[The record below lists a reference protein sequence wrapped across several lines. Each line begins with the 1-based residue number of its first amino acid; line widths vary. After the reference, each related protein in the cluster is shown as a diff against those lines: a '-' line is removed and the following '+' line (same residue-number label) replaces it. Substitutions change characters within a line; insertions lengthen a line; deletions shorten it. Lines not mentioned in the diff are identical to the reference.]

1 MLRRLFTLH
10 WLLITYV
17 ASAQTLPILNQNP
30 TSLHWY
36 KLATPHFRV
45 LYPTGFDS
53 TAQRMANQLERLY
66 EPASASL
73 EKRPRPIAVL
83 LQNQTTN
90 SNGFVTL
97 FPRRSEFFS
106 VPPQDPGLLGTFN
119 WLDLLAVHEY
129 RHVVQ
134 NDKAL
139 QGYGRVLYGILGN
152 TGLSLPLLT
161 VPDWFAEG
169 DAVSNET
176 LLSNSGRGRIP
187 NFDLGMRANLLSDRR
202 FDYPKSVGGS
212 YRDNVPSHYV
222 LGYFLTTYLKRTYGP
237 DIWSRVL
244 NRNYRRF
251 PWPFAFSASIKDETK
266 LRTEDL
272 YRKTMDDLTETWQK
286 QQAGLAIMPVKH
298 FSTTAEKQRPSRP
311 NPRRPVFT
319 NYQHP
324 QFLTDS
330 SVLCV
335 KSGLGDTPRLVILS
349 KHKSEKTIQV
359 QGFPNDPDLL
369 SATPTTACWI
379 EYGYD
384 PRWGQRVYSNI
395 RLLNLK
401 TGALTRLT
409 HRARYTVAT
418 LSPDATKLI
427 VVENTER
434 DKTRLLI
441 ISAVKERIKNA
452 KGHVETVLGRV
463 INTLPNPDNAF
474 YQHPRWLADNRT
486 VVAVALK
493 NGQKTIQSIDSE
505 TGSKNDLLPRV
516 NENISHPQPW
526 GQYIL
531 YNSPRSGI
539 DNIYAVDVRSKQVF
553 QVTSRPLAAYH
564 AAVSPSS
571 TRLAFDD
578 FAATGSRIADMP
590 LDPSAWKP
598 IAEPAKEQLVRYFGP
613 LASVEPGAAQ
623 GRRILNQ
630 PAGDSSTTQYRPTRF
645 RRLANAVNIYS
656 WGPTVNST
664 SQVLSVGLTSQ
675 DLLATT
681 QLSVGYIYNQAE
693 RAGGAYALLSYQGL
707 YPIIDVSFQHGGR
720 STTIPIDRVE
730 PVDSIRTA
738 RWQYNQLT
746 AGFRLPLQLT
756 NSKYIQAISLSA
768 YYNYLQVTGYDLPNR
783 YLTEVGSAGAL
794 NALTFSFS
802 YSHLLRQSKRDVAP
816 RWGQTLAATYRNTPF
831 GGNLT
836 AEQWGVQAN
845 AFFPGLLKH
854 HSIRF
859 RAGYQEQAR
868 GTYIFSPVIFFPR
881 GQLYFSD
888 DQIKASSVEYRL
900 PVADTHWSLG
910 RWLYIQRIKANG
922 FYDRTDGRSTVDVRD
937 VFGRLRGYETVN
949 HTFQTT
955 GLDVSFVFNALR
967 LRTPFEAGFRTI
979 YNLTNGQWLVQPLV
993 IDIGL

>member
-1 MLRRLFTLH
+1 MLRRFFTLY

-17 ASAQTLPILNQNP
+17 ASAQTLPILSQNP
-30 TSLHWY
+30 TSLRWY
-36 KLATPHFRV
+36 KLSTPHFRV

-53 TAQRMANQLERLY
+53 TARRMANQLERLY

-106 VPPQDPGLLGTFN
+106 VPPQDPGLLGTYN

-139 QGYGRVLYGILGN
+139 QGYGRVLYTLLGN
-152 TGLSLPLLT
+152 TGLFLPLFT

-202 FDYPKSVGGS
+202 FDYPKAVGGS
-212 YRDNVPSHYV
+212 YRDNVPNHYV

-251 PWPFAFSASIKDETK
+251 PWPFSFSASIKDETK

-286 QQAGLAIMPVKH
+286 QQEGLAIMPVKH
-298 FSTTAEKQRPSRP
+298 FPTKVEKQSLAKPTS
-311 NPRRPVFT
+311 RRPIFT
-319 NYQHP
+319 EYQHP

-349 KHKSEKTIQV
+349 KQKPEKTIQV
-359 QGFPNDPDLL
+359 QGFLNDPDLL

-395 RLLNLK
+395 RLLNLQ
-401 TGALTRLT
+401 TGKLTRLT

-434 DKTRLLI
+434 DKTRLL
-441 ISAVKERIKNA
+441 VLDA
-452 KGHVETVLGRV
+452 KTGQQKHA
-463 INTLPNPDNAF
+463 LPNPDNTF
-474 YQHPRWLADNRT
+474 YQHPRWLPDNRAI
-486 VVAVALK
+486 VAVALK
-493 NGQKTIQSIDSE
+493 NGQKTLQTIDTE
-505 TGSKNDLLPRV
+505 TGLKNDILPRV

-526 GQYIL
+526 GQYVL

-564 AAVSPSS
+564 AAVSPSG

-590 LDPSAWKP
+590 LDPGTWKP
-598 IAEPAKEQLVRYFGP
+598 VAEPAQEQLVRYFGP
-613 LASVEPGAAQ
+613 LARLEPGAAQ

-630 PAGDSSTTQYRPTRF
+630 PAGDSSTTHYRPTRF
-645 RRLANAVNIYS
+645 RRLVNAVNIYS
-656 WGPTVNST
+656 WGPTINST

-681 QLSVGYIYNQAE
+681 QLSVGYTYNQAE
-693 RAGGAYALLSYQGL
+693 RAGGGYALLSYQGL
-707 YPIIDVSFQHGGR
+707 YPIIDLSFQRGTR
-720 STTIPIDRVE
+720 STTIPVDRFE
-730 PVDSIRTA
+730 PVDSIRTD

-746 AGFRLPLQLT
+746 AGLRLPLQLT
-756 NSKYIQAISLSA
+756 NSKYSQNVSLSA

-783 YLTEVGSAGAL
+783 YLTEVGSTGAL
-794 NALTFSFS
+794 NALTFSFN
-802 YSHLLRQSKRDVAP
+802 YTHMLRQSKRDVAP
-816 RWGQTLAATYRNTPF
+816 RWGQTLSATYRNTPL
-831 GGNLT
+831 GGRLT

-845 AFFPGLLKH
+845 AFFPGLSKH
-854 HSIRF
+854 HSLRF

-868 GTYIFSPVIFFPR
+868 GTYVFSPVIFFPR

-888 DQIKASSVEYRL
+888 DQIRASSVEYRF

-910 RWLYIQRIKANG
+910 RWLYIQRIKAGG
-922 FYDRTDGRSTVDVRD
+922 FFDRTDGQSTLDVRD
-937 VFGRLRGYETVN
+937 VYGRLRGYETVN